1 MTENRYVNGRD
12 VFSLPIETKDHK
24 EYFGEYKDDFK
35 LVYLLRNRKSHPS
48 SKSKRRDW
56 RDIQKYIADILR
68 RRRPVYKDTSQELD
82 QGMYH
87 PNDMKLTALE
97 GMEVKIHL
105 LEKMCR
111 GLDLLR
117 RKADWDS

>member
-1 MTENRYVNGRD
+1 
-12 VFSLPIETKDHK
+12 
-24 EYFGEYKDDFK
+24 
-35 LVYLLRNRKSHPS
+35 
-48 SKSKRRDW
+48 
-56 RDIQKYIADILR
+56 
-68 RRRPVYKDTSQELD
+68 
-82 QGMYH
+82 MYH